1 MAAVN
6 MADIYK
12 KKKKRE
18 GGVQLKYF
26 SYWGE
31 SIPLNLDLDSLT
43 TALTGREVQASPSLE
58 AQNTVKI
65 LSTT

>member
-1 MAAVN
+1 MAAVS

-12 KKKKRE
+12 KK

-26 SYWGE
+26 SCWGE

-43 TALTGREVQASPSLE
+43 TALTGREVQA
-58 AQNTVKI
+58 K
-65 LSTT
+65 